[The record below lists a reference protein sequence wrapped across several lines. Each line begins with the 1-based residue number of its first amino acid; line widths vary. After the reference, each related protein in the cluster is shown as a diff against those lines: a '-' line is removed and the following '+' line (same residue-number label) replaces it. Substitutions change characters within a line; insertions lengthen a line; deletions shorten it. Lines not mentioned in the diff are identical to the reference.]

1 MNTARLS
8 KLGWRL
14 RCRDNKPLP
23 PQTKSQYEANQCH
36 EAKERLLEAENSE
49 TLEQASRKVKILCQ
63 F

>member
-14 RCRDNKPLP
+14 RWWDNKALP
-23 PQTKSQYEANQCH
+23 PQAKNQYEANQCH
-36 EAKERLLEAENSE
+36 EAKEQLLEAENSE
-49 TLEQASRKVKILCQ
+49 TLEQASRKEKILCQ